1 MKATLASL
9 FCSRVEPRASF
20 CSRVEPRA
28 SFCSRAEPRASTRL
42 EKGRALGATSVLLV
56 LSLSSADAAQAQ
68 AETDPAPTAQEDS
81 AAELALPQ
89 AGAKAADDD
98 QAKKVLDGYLE
109 LLEKQ
114 RLLPP
119 PAQGIDELSAIM
131 EQAQNALVAGRRSE
145 ATSLLLDALEGPRF
159 REFTD
164 FAQHRTASLM
174 LSDLLLSEHAL
185 KSAQRHVDGL
195 LQQGTDNE
203 AFGPAYRRAVDIA
216 LARGDLAASALHLEK
231 VVPGALPE
239 DATNELHYLKALA
252 AYERGDLS
260 AAFNELKQ
268 VSKRSRFYA
277 SSQYLLG
284 AIAAKNKNFKEAEA
298 RFCSIAGAGK
308 DDSFSFYVDGRF
320 FPVRDLA
327 QLGLGRVAHETGRAD
342 DAFYYYFQVPN
353 DSRRVSEA
361 LFEAAWASYEGNDH
375 DAALDSLD
383 QLRAR
388 YPRSPYSAEA
398 AVLRGYVHL
407 SRCEFS
413 EAEKHLLSFER
424 NFSGVL
430 REIDASLESPAR
442 RQSIYKDLVAR
453 EASIERMEKNAE
465 SGEPSPDTL
474 LLAMVAADPEF
485 YKLWSQIRSLDS
497 ELSASGHVPDELY
510 ALSQR
515 VKSKDAPAPRLD
527 DDEHNDQVTRL
538 REGIADAKG
547 AVDAFASELSQ
558 LRKANGDAAELR
570 ALHDIEKAL
579 DRRLED
585 LSHKLRSLLAH
596 SEGTSAAPSS
606 RELSTRF
613 LEDKVYVQMLRTRAL
628 GVRAK
633 LEAQANAT
641 GERALSSLR
650 ERLAKELRRAR
661 IGRIDAVMGSKRQVE
676 LQVESLAAGRF
687 PAELVDPLRMQSML
701 RDDEEYWPFEG
712 EDWPDEFIER
722 YAEEE
727 EQ

>member
-1 MKATLASL
+1 MEETLPFLRRQRGRVLTAPFALVALALSL
-9 FCSRVEPRASF
+9 CGVSRAAGQARPPTQEESAPVLPAPRPSARAS
-20 CSRVEPRA
+20 
-28 SFCSRAEPRASTRL
+28 
-42 EKGRALGATSVLLV
+42 
-56 LSLSSADAAQAQ
+56 
-68 AETDPAPTAQEDS
+68 
-81 AAELALPQ
+81 
-89 AGAKAADDD
+89 DD
-98 QAKKVLDGYLE
+98 QGKKVLDGYLE

-119 PAQGIDELSAIM
+119 PAQGVDELSAIM
-131 EQAQNALVAGRRSE
+131 EQAQNALVSGRRSE

-159 REFTD
+159 REFSE
-164 FAQHRTASLM
+164 FPQHRTATLM
-174 LSDLLLSEHAL
+174 LADLLLGEHAL
-185 KSAQRHVDGL
+185 KSAQRHVDALL
-195 LQQGTDNE
+195 LQGLESE
-203 AFGPAYRRAVDIA
+203 AFGPAYRRAIDIA
-216 LARGDLAASALHLEK
+216 LARGDLAASAQHLETL
-231 VVPGALPE
+231 VPGALPE
-239 DATNELHYLKALA
+239 DARNELHYLKALA
-252 AYERGDLS
+252 AYERGDLGT
-260 AAFNELKQ
+260 AFHELKI
-268 VSKRSRFYA
+268 VTKRSRFYA

-284 AIAAKNKNFKEAEA
+284 AIAAKSKNFKEAEA
-298 RFCSIAGAGK
+298 RFCSITEAGK
-308 DDSFSFYVDGRF
+308 DEAFSFYIDGRF

-424 NFSGVL
+424 NFAGVL
-430 REIDASLESPAR
+430 REIDASLQSPAR
-442 RQSIYKDLVAR
+442 RQTIYQDLVAR
-453 EASIERMEKNAE
+453 EASIERLEKSAE
-465 SGEPSPDTL
+465 LGEPTPDSL
-474 LLAMVAADPEF
+474 LLALVAADPEF
-485 YKLWSQIRSLDS
+485 YKLWSQIRALDA
-497 ELSASGHVPDELY
+497 ELSASGHVPDELL
-510 ALSQR
+510 ALSAR

-527 DDEHNDQVTRL
+527 DDEHQDEITRL
-538 REGIADAKG
+538 RDGIAEAKA
-547 AVDAFASELSQ
+547 AVDAFSGELLQLGKAS
-558 LRKANGDAAELR
+558 ADAAELR
-570 ALHDIEKAL
+570 ALYEVKKGL
-579 DRRLED
+579 DRRLD
-585 LSHKLRSLLAH
+585 TLSHKLREVLAH
-596 SEGTSAAPSS
+596 GESTSAAPSS
-606 RELSTRF
+606 TELSTRF
-613 LEDKVYVQMLRTRAL
+613 LEDKVYVQSLRTRAL
-628 GVRAK
+628 SLRAR
-633 LEAQANAT
+633 LEKQANEA
-641 GERALSSLR
+641 GEKALTSLR

-687 PAELVDPLRMQSML
+687 PAELVDPLHMQSML

-727 EQ
+727 EP

>member
-1 MKATLASL
+1 L
-9 FCSRVEPRASF
+9 
-20 CSRVEPRA
+20 
-28 SFCSRAEPRASTRL
+28 
-42 EKGRALGATSVLLV
+42 
-56 LSLSSADAAQAQ
+56 
-68 AETDPAPTAQEDS
+68 
-81 AAELALPQ
+81 
-89 AGAKAADDD
+89 
-98 QAKKVLDGYLE
+98 
-109 LLEKQ
+109 
-114 RLLPP
+114 
-119 PAQGIDELSAIM
+119 AQGQES
-131 EQAQNALVAGRRSE
+131 
-145 ATSLLLDALEGPRF
+145 
-159 REFTD
+159 
-164 FAQHRTASLM
+164 
-174 LSDLLLSEHAL
+174 
-185 KSAQRHVDGL
+185 
-195 LQQGTDNE
+195 E
-203 AFGPAYRRAVDIA
+203 AFGPGYRLAVDIA
-216 LARGDLAASALHLEK
+216 LARGDLATSAQHIEQLT
-231 VVPGALPE
+231 PGVNAE
-239 DATNELHYLKALA
+239 DTKNELNYLKALA
-252 AYERGDLS
+252 AYERGDLGG
-260 AAFNELKQ
+260 AFTSLKL
-268 VSKRSRFYA
+268 VTKRSRFYA

-298 RFCSIAGAGK
+298 RFCSIADAGK
-308 DDSFSFYVDGRF
+308 DEAFSFYVDGRF
-320 FPVRDLA
+320 FPVRDQA

-353 DSRRVSEA
+353 DSRRVSQA
-361 LFEAAWASYEGNDH
+361 LFEAAWASYEGDDH

-424 NFSGVL
+424 NFAGVL
-430 REIDASLESPAR
+430 REVDASLESPAR

-453 EASIERMEKNAE
+453 EESIQRLERSAE
-465 SGEPSPDTL
+465 QGEPTPDSL

-485 YKLWSQIRSLDS
+485 YKLWSQIRALDT

-515 VKSKDAPAPRLD
+515 VKSKDTPAPRLD
-527 DDEHNDQVTRL
+527 DAEHSDEITRL
-538 REGIADAKG
+538 REGIAEAKA
-547 AVDAFASELSQ
+547 AVDAFSAELSQ
-558 LRKANGDAAELR
+558 LGKSNADARELR
-570 ALHDIEKAL
+570 ALYDVKKKL
-579 DRRLED
+579 DRRLDE
-585 LSHKLRSLLAH
+585 LSHKLREALAH
-596 SEGTSAAPSS
+596 AESSSAAPSS

-613 LEDKVYVQMLRTRAL
+613 LEDKAYVHALRTRAAGL
-628 GVRAK
+628 RAK
-633 LEAQANAT
+633 LEGEANRA
-641 GERALSSLR
+641 GERALRGLR

-727 EQ
+727 EE

>member
-1 MKATLASL
+1 MEETLAFRRRQRGRLVTTPVALVALALSL
-9 FCSRVEPRASF
+9 AS
-20 CSRVEPRA
+20 V
-28 SFCSRAEPRASTRL
+28 SRAT
-42 EKGRALGATSVLLV
+42 
-56 LSLSSADAAQAQ
+56 AQA
-68 AETDPAPTAQEDS
+68 PASQEES
-81 AAELALPQ
+81 APLLPAALPKAQ
-89 AGAKAADDD
+89 ASDD
-98 QAKKVLDGYLE
+98 QGKKVLDGYLE
-109 LLEKQ
+109 LMEKQ

-119 PAQGIDELSAIM
+119 PAEGVDELSAIM
-131 EQAQNALVAGRRSE
+131 EQAQNALVSGRRSE

-159 REFTD
+159 REFSE
-164 FAQHRTASLM
+164 FPAHRTATLM
-174 LSDLLLSEHAL
+174 LADLLLAEHAL
-185 KSAQRHVDGL
+185 KSAQRHVDAL
-195 LQQGTDNE
+195 LVQGTESE

-216 LARGDLAASALHLEK
+216 LARGDLAASAQHLEQL
-231 VVPGALPE
+231 VPGALPE
-239 DATNELHYLKALA
+239 DAKNELHYLKAVA
-252 AYERGDLS
+252 AYERGDLGTAVS
-260 AAFNELKQ
+260 ELK
-268 VSKRSRFYA
+268 VVTKRSRFYA

-284 AIAAKNKNFKEAEA
+284 AIAAKSKNFKEAEA
-298 RFCSIAGAGK
+298 RFCSITEAGK
-308 DDSFSFYVDGRF
+308 DDAFSFYIDGRF

-424 NFSGVL
+424 NFAGVL

-442 RQSIYKDLVAR
+442 RQTIYQDLVAR
-453 EASIERMEKNAE
+453 EASIERMEKSAE
-465 SGEPSPDTL
+465 LAEPTPDSL
-474 LLAMVAADPEF
+474 LLALVAADPEF
-485 YKLWSQIRSLDS
+485 YRLWSQIRALDA
-497 ELSASGHVPDELY
+497 ELSASGHVPDELF
-510 ALSQR
+510 ALSAR

-527 DDEHNDQVTRL
+527 DDEHQDEITRL
-538 REGIADAKG
+538 RDGIAEAKA
-547 AVDAFASELSQ
+547 AVDAFSGELAALGKAS
-558 LRKANGDAAELR
+558 ADAGELR
-570 ALHDIEKAL
+570 ALYEVKKGL
-579 DRRLED
+579 DRRLD
-585 LSHKLRSLLAH
+585 ALSHKLREALAH
-596 SEGTSAAPSS
+596 GESTSVAPSS
-606 RELSTRF
+606 TELSTRF
-613 LEDKVYVQMLRTRAL
+613 LEDKVYVQSLRTRAL
-628 GVRAK
+628 SLRAK
-633 LEAQANAT
+633 LEKQANEA
-641 GERALSSLR
+641 GEKALSSLR

-687 PAELVDPLRMQSML
+687 PAELVDPLHMQSML

-722 YAEEE
+722 YAEEDE
-727 EQ
+727 P